1 MQDLDRILVIIPLF
15 NEAAVIEEVIF
26 NLKKYFANIVVV
38 DDGSTDKSNQLLS
51 SMPIK
56 LIKHPVNLGQG
67 AAIATGFEYAKGLKE
82 ISAVVTFDADGQ
94 HSVEDA
100 KVFAEDILSCK
111 EELILGS
118 RFLGNE
124 LNVPYLKRKVLNL
137 ATYFTNLFTGME
149 LSDTHNGLKAIKK
162 ECLYKLD
169 LDINGYAFETQLIS
183 QISKYNIT
191 YKELPTNIIYTDYSL
206 KKGQSLSNGLIII
219 EDILQSFRKR

>member
-169 LDINGYAFETQLIS
+169 LDINGYAFETQLKS

-206 KKGQSLSNGLIII
+206 KKGQSLSNGLINI
-219 EDILQSFRKR
+219 EDILHSFRKR